1 MFLIGMAINIS
12 HDQMLVSLSKNSNRR
27 KDSSPDS
34 KESTTTHK
42 YQIPRGGLY
51 KYISGANYFGEIT
64 EWIGVAIITREYPQ
78 VINIA
83 IVQVKLFNGITS

>member
-42 YQIPRGGLY
+42 YQIPRGGLFE
-51 KYISGANYFGEIT
+51 YISGANYFGEIT

-78 VINIA
+78 VISIA
-83 IVQVKLFNGITS
+83 IVQVKLLN